1 MAIAALA
8 AKPTDLLL
16 FCPSDHHIPDADAF
30 AQVVKQG
37 VAAAQA
43 GAIVTFGIT
52 PTFPS
57 TAYGYIRQGNARADG
72 AFQVDGFTEKP
83 ALDKAQALGVK
94 VLDDVGLAVL
104 LSGEKP

>member
-43 GAIVTFGIT
+43 SRSSRYTAS
-52 PTFPS
+52 S
-57 TAYGYIRQGNARADG
+57 T
-72 AFQVDGFTEKP
+72 
-83 ALDKAQALGVK
+83 
-94 VLDDVGLAVL
+94 
-104 LSGEKP
+104 